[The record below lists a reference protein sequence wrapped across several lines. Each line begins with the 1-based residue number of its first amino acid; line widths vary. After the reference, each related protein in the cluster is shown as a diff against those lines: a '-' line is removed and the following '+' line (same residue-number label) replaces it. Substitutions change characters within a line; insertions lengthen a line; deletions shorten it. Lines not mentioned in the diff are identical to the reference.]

1 VIAKEKG
8 VLVDS
13 LQKQEDRD
21 AQGRFLKG
29 RSGNPE
35 GRFRKGRSGNPKGRP
50 AGARNKAT
58 QTAELLLD
66 GEAEALTRRAVELA
80 LAGDGM
86 ALRLCLDRIIP
97 PRRGRPVQLGL
108 LPVRGAAD
116 LGGTMAITNAA
127 ADGTKLSCCRLR
139 GYLKSLSGRKQPTG
153 IVHPHERLAVLS
165 GYMEGALI
173 FYVYGCAEL
182 VLPNA
187 DMASSIQRRSV
198 RRSLRKLSDSARSST

>member
-1 VIAKEKG
+1 MGAVIAKEKY

-66 GEAEALTRRAVELA
+66 GEAEALTRRAVEIA

-108 LPVRGAAD
+108 PPVRGAAD
-116 LGGTMAITNAA
+116 LGGTMAAITNAA
-127 ADGTKLSCCRLR
+127 ASGAITPRR
-139 GYLKSLSGRKQPTG
+139 GGGAGAGGRDLCPGGRDQRFR
-153 IVHPHERLAVLS
+153 EAVDRA
-165 GYMEGALI
+165 G
-173 FYVYGCAEL
+173 
-182 VLPNA
+182 
-187 DMASSIQRRSV
+187 
-198 RRSLRKLSDSARSST
+198 RSLCRAEMIEDV

>member
-1 VIAKEKG
+1 VGAVIKKEKC

-13 LQKQEDRD
+13 LQKQEDWD

-35 GRFRKGRSGNPKGRP
+35 GRFRKGRSGNPTGRP
-50 AGARNKAT
+50 PGARNKAT

-108 LPVRGAAD
+108 PLVRGAAD
-116 LGGTMAITNAA
+116 LGGTMAAITNAA
-127 ADGTKLSCCRLR
+127 ASGTITPGEAEELARVVEIFVRAVETSDFERRLKDLEDANAAR
-139 GYLKSLSGRKQPTG
+139 G
-153 IVHPHERLAVLS
+153 
-165 GYMEGALI
+165 
-173 FYVYGCAEL
+173 
-182 VLPNA
+182 
-187 DMASSIQRRSV
+187 
-198 RRSLRKLSDSARSST
+198 

>member
-1 VIAKEKG
+1 VIAKEKL

-108 LPVRGAAD
+108 PPVSDAAD
-116 LGGTMAITNAA
+116 LGGTMAAITNAA
-127 ADGTKLSCCRLR
+127 VGGSITPGEAAELARVVEIFVRAVETSDFERRLR
-139 GYLKSLSGRKQPTG
+139 
-153 IVHPHERLAVLS
+153 
-165 GYMEGALI
+165 
-173 FYVYGCAEL
+173 EL
-182 VLPNA
+182 EEA
-187 DMASSIQRRSV
+187 YA
-198 RRSLRKLSDSARSST
+198 ARP

>member
-1 VIAKEKG
+1 VGAVTGKEKR

-21 AQGRFLKG
+21 ARGRFLKG

-80 LAGDGM
+80 LAGDRM

-108 LPVRGAAD
+108 PPVRGAAD
-116 LGGTMAITNAA
+116 LGGTMAAITNAA
-127 ADGTKLSCCRLR
+127 A
-139 GYLKSLSGRKQPTG
+139 SGG
-153 IVHPHERLAVLS
+153 ITPGEA
-165 GYMEGALI
+165 
-173 FYVYGCAEL
+173 AEL
-182 VLPNA
+182 ARVVEIFVRA
-187 DMASSIQRRSV
+187 VETSDFERRLTELEEAHAA
-198 RRSLRKLSDSARSST
+198 RR

>member
-50 AGARNKAT
+50 AGARNRAT

-86 ALRLCLDRIIP
+86 ALRLCLERIIP
-97 PRRGRPVQLGL
+97 PRRGRPVRLGL
-108 LPVRGAAD
+108 PLVRDAAD
-116 LGGTMAITNAA
+116 LGGAMAAITNAA
-127 ADGTKLSCCRLR
+127 VGGSITPGEA
-139 GYLKSLSGRKQPTG
+139 
-153 IVHPHERLAVLS
+153 
-165 GYMEGALI
+165 
-173 FYVYGCAEL
+173 AEL
-182 VLPNA
+182 ARVVEIFVRA
-187 DMASSIQRRSV
+187 VETSDFERR
-198 RRSLRKLSDSARSST
+198 LTELEEAHAARM